1 MGEVKFS
8 LQAGV
13 RARWQTPIS
22 VALDGEGVSEL
33 RRGEAVVPCQSRALG
48 DGRCELSFILD
59 RLPAGGKAEFV
70 ATLGEPAGGGA
81 MTVEE
86 EGPAVAVLQN
96 GAELSR
102 YYITEPSA
110 ARPFWY
116 PLPDPYG
123 TSITR
128 GYPLVLI
135 DGEKQDH
142 PHHRSLWVAYGEV
155 NGTDNWS
162 EQEGHAT
169 QTHEGWNALC
179 GGPVYAL
186 LDHQVCWRSSA
197 GVPVLDER
205 RVWKVY
211 NLGASG
217 RIWEV
222 AIDLTPAAGAGDVT
236 FGDTKE
242 GGLLSVRVAT
252 SMDVPKGRIEN
263 SAAGIDEGE
272 TWGKRA
278 HWCDYSGPVG
288 DNWVGVAV
296 LDHPDSF
303 RHPTW
308 WHVRNYGLMTANC
321 FGLGHFTNGQADG
334 TYVLPAGETL
344 PFRYR
349 VYVHPGDATAGRV
362 ADKFHD
368 YAHPPQVKI
377 EG

>member
-169 QTHEGWNALC
+169 QPTRAGTRCA
-179 GGPVYAL
+179 A
-186 LDHQVCWRSSA
+186 DRSTRCSTTRSA
-197 GVPVLDER
+197 GARAPGCR
-205 RVWKVY
+205 CSM
-211 NLGASG
+211 NGGSG
-217 RIWEV
+217 RSTTS
-222 AIDLTPAAGAGDVT
+222 APRAGSG
-236 FGDTKE
+236 K
-242 GGLLSVRVAT
+242 SRST
-252 SMDVPKGRIEN
+252 SRRRP
-263 SAAGIDEGE
+263 
-272 TWGKRA
+272 
-278 HWCDYSGPVG
+278 GP
-288 DNWVGVAV
+288 
-296 LDHPDSF
+296 
-303 RHPTW
+303 
-308 WHVRNYGLMTANC
+308 
-321 FGLGHFTNGQADG
+321 G
-334 TYVLPAGETL
+334 T
-344 PFRYR
+344 
-349 VYVHPGDATAGRV
+349 
-362 ADKFHD
+362 
-368 YAHPPQVKI
+368 
-377 EG
+377 